1 MAHISSTE
9 TNHNIIFYY
18 SLDNYTAGDAFDW
31 LIAVSQNEAIHVI
44 RIQCDSILDR
54 NDEGNTSFT
63 LGRITSKE
71 KIANLCHAKG
81 IDIVSIIGTY
91 EHNPIIVGVD
101 LRTKSPFITIRKS
114 KMADYKKLEREIFL
128 IKPHLESP
136 QL

>member
-18 SLDNYTAGDAFDW
+18 SLDNYTAGDAFD
-31 LIAVSQNEAIHVI
+31 
-44 RIQCDSILDR
+44 CILDR